1 MLVCKKN
8 KEFYVKRCCSCSGY
22 EEASAENRIDSKSDI
37 ATSIQTP
44 VRAQCMYLF
53 GYSWLI
59 HSCRV
64 YRQGAVLG
72 NAAAEAQLANTIIQ
86 TARNH
91 DGEMA
96 RFAV

>member
-1 MLVCKKN
+1 MLVRKKN
-8 KEFYVKRCCSCSGY
+8 KEFYVKRCCSCLGY

-53 GYSWLI
+53 GDSWLI
-59 HSCRV
+59 HLCRV

-72 NAAAEAQLANTIIQ
+72 TEAQLANTIIQ